1 MVMLVRIVSLL
12 LAHSLLLGCSILPGN
27 YTEEGY
33 SPFLGSTS
41 EPASESVSESISS
54 KTSDSKSSDSKS
66 SDSKQANSTE
76 ADQDTMYRPFSAA
89 TLYSLLVAEVAGQR
103 HQFDVSLVNYY
114 DQAKKTGDPA
124 IAERATRIAQYL
136 GRNKYIMQT
145 SQVWVDNDPNSA
157 SAHQIL
163 ALALMKAGDFS
174 SALHHMEAVLQLAGA
189 SQFDYLALSAQ
200 SLKRNEKLDLLSQ
213 FERLTQKYDDYAPL
227 WMAQG
232 SLLLQ
237 LEDYPAAI
245 AALDKALDLQ
255 QDYTAAA
262 LNKARAL
269 HKLNEAE
276 KALDLLD
283 DLHDALPNHKGIGV
297 LRARILID
305 LKRYSEARAAFQYLA
320 NQFKDD
326 HSIKLSLALLHM
338 ELEEFDEAIAILSA
352 LTLHNTLGDEA
363 YFYLARIAESQQD
376 KARAMRNYGQIEK
389 GRQLLPAI
397 IRVSSLLR
405 ELEGINAARDY
416 IHHRRGEFQEFN
428 TELAQLEIE
437 FLMKE
442 EDLTTAF
449 QIANEALDD
458 HPDSTYLLY
467 SRGLIAEKLGDLEQL
482 EIDLRRVIAL
492 KPNDAEALNALG
504 YTLANKT
511 ERLEE
516 AFVLI
521 RQALELSPGNPA
533 IMDSLGWAHY
543 RKGELKKALPLLQ
556 KAFDEFPDHEVAAHL
571 GEVLWKLERT
581 KEAKDI
587 WQQGLEQKPD
597 SQIIEDTL
605 KRLDIKPLDIRRSDI
620 DLPVK

>member
-1 MVMLVRIVSLL
+1 MVMLVRIISLL
-12 LAHSLLLGCSILPGN
+12 LAHSMLLGCSILSN
-27 YTEEGY
+27 QYTET
-33 SPFLGSTS
+33 STERTPIS
-41 EPASESVSESISS
+41 LSESTYSENQN
-54 KTSDSKSSDSKS
+54 SDTDSFGQD
-66 SDSKQANSTE
+66 DSENKNKQ
-76 ADQDTMYRPFSAA
+76 YRPFPAA
-89 TLYSLLVAEVAGQR
+89 TLYSLLVAEMAGQR
-103 HQFDVSLVNYY
+103 HHFDVSLVNYY

-136 GRNKYIMQT
+136 GHNKYITQT
-145 SQVWVDNDPNSA
+145 SQVWVNNDPNSA

-163 ALALMKAGDFS
+163 ALSLIKAGDFS
-174 SALHHMEAVLQLAGA
+174 TALKHLETILLLAGA

-200 SLKRNEKLDLLSQ
+200 TLERTKKLDLLSQ
-213 FERLTQKYDDYAPL
+213 FELLTQKYNDDAPL

-232 SLLLQ
+232 TLLLQ
-237 LEDYPAAI
+237 LGDFSAAI
-245 AALDKALDLQ
+245 VALDKALDLQ

-269 HKLNEAE
+269 RKLNKTEQ
-276 KALDLLD
+276 ALSLLD
-283 DLHDALPNHKGIGV
+283 DLHDSLPNHKGIGV
-297 LRARILID
+297 LRARTLID

-320 NQFKDD
+320 DQFNDD

-338 ELEEFDEAIAILSA
+338 ELEEFDEAIAMLSA
-352 LTLHNTLGDEA
+352 LTLHTKISDEA
-363 YFYLARIAESQQD
+363 YFYLARIAETQLD
-376 KARAMRNYGQIEK
+376 KERAMRNYRQIEK

-397 IRVSSLLR
+397 IRVASLLR
-405 ELEGINAARDY
+405 ETQGIHAARDY
-416 IHHRRGEFQEFN
+416 IHHRRGEFAQFN

-449 QIANEALDD
+449 QIANEALSD

-467 SRGLIAEKLGDLEQL
+467 SRGLIAEKLGDLKQL
-482 EIDLRRVIAL
+482 EDDLKSVIAL

-511 ERLEE
+511 DRLDE

-521 RQALELSPGNPA
+521 EKALKLAPNNPA
-533 IMDSLGWAHY
+533 IIDSLGWAYY
-543 RKGELKKALPLLQ
+543 RKGELEKALPLLEE
-556 KAFDEFPDHEVAAHL
+556 AFAEFPDHEVAAHL

-581 KEAKDI
+581 KEAKTI

-597 SQIIEDTL
+597 SPIIQDTL
-605 KRLDIKPLDIRRSDI
+605 KRLNVNILAK
-620 DLPVK
+620 